1 MPFTSNS
8 ECLEGLLIAPFRPD
22 PSQPSHCPRTLT
34 VRASFTPC
42 KLIILRHGQSTW
54 NKENL
59 FTGWVDVPLSD
70 RGKTEAE
77 DAGRSLAQSGHLPD
91 VVYTSLLRRA
101 TNTANA
107 ALDAADRHWIPVTRT
122 WRLNE
127 RHYGHLQG
135 KNKAEAAQ
143 DFGDSQVK
151 LWRRS
156 YDVSP
161 PPMRNEA
168 YVEQQACAQYSSI
181 GEQAPRTECLKD
193 VLARMLPFW
202 ESDIVPDL
210 RRGNTVLV
218 VAHGNSLRSLV
229 KILDEITD
237 EEIVNE
243 EIPTAV
249 PILYE
254 LDDMLKPIVK
264 GGQILGL
271 QDKTSA
277 N

>member
-1 MPFTSNS
+1 MPF
-8 ECLEGLLIAPFRPD
+8 
-22 PSQPSHCPRTLT
+22 
-34 VRASFTPC
+34 
-42 KLIILRHGQSTW
+42 KLIMLRHGQSTW

-59 FTGWVDVPLSD
+59 FTGWVDVPLSEW
-70 RGKTEAE
+70 GKTEAE
-77 DAGRSLAQSGHLPD
+77 DAGRRLAQSGHLPD

-101 TNTANA
+101 INTANA
-107 ALDAADRHWIPVTRT
+107 ALDAANRHWIPVTRT

-127 RHYGHLQG
+127 RHYGDLQG

-143 DFGDSQVK
+143 DFGDNQVK

-156 YDVSP
+156 YDTRP
-161 PPMRNEA
+161 PPMRDEA
-168 YVEQQACAQYSSI
+168 YAAQQADAQYGSI
-181 GEQAPRTECLKD
+181 GEQTPRTECLED

-202 ESDIVPDL
+202 ESDIVPEL

-229 KILDEITD
+229 KVLDERTD
-237 EEIVNE
+237 DEIVNE
-243 EIPTAV
+243 EIPTGV

-264 GGQILGL
+264 GGKVLDL
-271 QDKTSA
+271 
-277 N
+277 